1 MKIYRSIRSLTKKV
15 REIKRKGHKI
25 GLVPTMG
32 FLHQGHMSL
41 IRRAK
46 KDTDCVIVSIF
57 VNPAQFGPR
66 EDFKKYPRDLKRD
79 LDLCEKEGV
88 DIIFAPQAEEMY
100 PEGYST
106 CVNVENITDRLCGA
120 SRPGH
125 FKGVATV
132 VTKLFNITFPDIA
145 YFGQKD
151 SQQAIVIKRM
161 TEDFNMSVKI
171 KVMPIVRE
179 LDGLAMSS
187 RNVYLSQK
195 ERGQALS
202 LYRALKLAKGL
213 FNNGERDSGKII
225 SRMRHAINKGH
236 QARIEYIAVVDA
248 KYLKGIKKISHQA
261 LVAVAAWI
269 GKTRLIDNIVLKTG
283 S

>member
-66 EDFKKYPRDLKRD
+66 EDFKKYPRDLKMD

-132 VTKLFNITFPDIA
+132 VTKLFNITLPDIA

-161 TEDFNMSVKI
+161 TEDLNMPVKI

-195 ERGQALS
+195 ERAQALS
-202 LYRALKLAKGL
+202 LYKALKLAKGL

-225 SRMRHAINKGH
+225 SRVRHAINKGF

-248 KYLKGIKKISHQA
+248 KDLKGIKKISSQA

>member
-1 MKIYRSIRSLTKKV
+1 MIKKV
-15 REIKRKGHKI
+15 QDIKRKGHKI

-100 PEGYST
+100 PEGCST

-132 VTKLFNITFPDIA
+132 VTKLFNITLPDIA

-161 TEDFNMSVKI
+161 TEDFNMPVKI

-195 ERGQALS
+195 ERTQALS

-225 SRMRHAINKGH
+225 SRMRQAINKGS

-248 KYLKGIKKISHQA
+248 KDLKGIKKISGQT
-261 LVAVAAWI
+261 LVAVAAWV
-269 GKTRLIDNIVLKTG
+269 GKTRLIDNIVLKTR